1 MRNLKGSLAGAS
13 ALFLACGFAYAGDGN
28 VLRLIQTSPSGAVEG
43 NSILVDQ
50 TGADRSLVSGPSNDM
65 LSLGSSLTLDGI
77 TTARG
82 DSLRAAVQRGD
93 GNDATITMTG
103 EGGEIQILQD
113 SSSEGAGAVGNTAVV
128 NALGAATLGV
138 VLQTG
143 TENLATLD
151 LADQSRGLIVQN
163 GNSNTGGLTVEEG
176 GTGRLTQEGS
186 LNNYV
191 ATVQAGT
198 NADMTQTGNG
208 QTTAGTQGIS
218 VFSTN
223 PGTISIT
230 QTGF

>member
-1 MRNLKGSLAGAS
+1 MRNLKVSLAGAS

-43 NSILVDQ
+43 NSIRVDQ
-50 TGADRSLVSGPSNDM
+50 TDANRSLVSGPSDDM

-77 TTARG
+77 TSARG
-82 DSLRAAVQRGD
+82 DSLRAAVQNGD
-93 GNDATITMTG
+93 GNDAKIRMTG

-113 SSSEGAGAVGNTAVV
+113 NSSAGAGAAGNTAIV

-143 TENLATLD
+143 TENLATLN
-151 LADQSRGLIVQN
+151 LADQGSGLIVQN
-163 GNSNTGGLTVEEG
+163 GSGNVGGLTVEDG

-191 ATVQAGT
+191 ATVQPGT
-198 NADMTQTGNG
+198 NTDITQIGNN
-208 QTTAGTQGIS
+208 QSVAGTQGIS